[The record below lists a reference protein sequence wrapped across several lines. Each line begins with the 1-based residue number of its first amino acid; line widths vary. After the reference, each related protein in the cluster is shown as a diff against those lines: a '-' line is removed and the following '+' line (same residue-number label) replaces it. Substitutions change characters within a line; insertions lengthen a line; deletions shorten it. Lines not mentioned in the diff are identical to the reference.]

1 MLLHQPFEEAFH
13 ACSPT
18 HCCLTILC
26 RGEGLTGP
34 PAHASRSTGEELSY
48 TPMGMAS
55 DEDAATGG
63 WASAVACGLTGGR
76 LKGTNT
82 SSGWDRLAS
91 AGIPRSLLLAVTL
104 FMAIQIASDCVYSM
118 ICFPLLGHFLLLLS

>member
-18 HCCLTILC
+18 HGCLTILC

-34 PAHASRSTGEELSY
+34 PASVPRSSGEELSY

-82 SSGWDRLAS
+82 SSGWEGVAFPG
-91 AGIPRSLLLAVTL
+91 APRSLML
-104 FMAIQIASDCVYSM
+104 FMANQIASD
-118 ICFPLLGHFLLLLS
+118 